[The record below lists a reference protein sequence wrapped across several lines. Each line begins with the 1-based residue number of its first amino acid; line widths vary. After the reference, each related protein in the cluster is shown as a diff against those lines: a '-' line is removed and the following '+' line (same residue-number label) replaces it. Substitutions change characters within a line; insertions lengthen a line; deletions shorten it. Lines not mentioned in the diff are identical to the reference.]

1 MEKYQVGEII
11 TGTITGIEDYGIF
24 LSFGNNS
31 SGLIHISEISDKFI
45 KDIHKYSRIND
56 ELSAQILSYEGNNH
70 YKLSIKRM
78 NHNDSD
84 SKLETPSET
93 ELGFSTLSS
102 KLPEWIENKM
112 EEIEKK

>member
-11 TGTITGIEDYGIF
+11 TGKITGIEDYGIF

-45 KDIHKYSRIND
+45 KDIHKYSRIDD

-78 NHNDSD
+78 NHNNGDSNF
-84 SKLETPSET
+84 ETPSET
-93 ELGFSTLSS
+93 NLGFTTLSN
-102 KLPEWIENKM
+102 KLPEWIESKI
-112 EEIEKK
+112 EEIEKM